1 MSVRLHR
8 QAEQL
13 MAEAELLEGAGRHDD
28 ARARWL
34 DAARLEAE
42 CFDTI
47 PRDRGKTRGIIAVSA
62 VALFR
67 RAGALDE
74 AVRTGETY
82 LATGKLPDAWTA
94 ELQALVDTAKVER

>member
-13 MAEAELLEGAGRHDD
+13 MAEAELLEGTGRLDD
-28 ARARWL
+28 ARTRWL
-34 DAARLEAE
+34 EAAHIEAE
-42 CFDTI
+42 VFRQI
-47 PRDRGKTRGIIAVSA
+47 PKDRGKTRGIIAVSA

-74 AVRTGETY
+74 AVRTGEAY
-82 LATGKLPDAWTA
+82 LSTGQLPDAWQV
-94 ELQALVDTAKVER
+94 ELQVLVDTAKVER